1 MSTKKWKM
9 LEKWKRSVDESK
21 VFGALLTDLSKA
33 FDCLDHELLRAKL
46 SAYGFSLPALRLTND
61 YLSNRKQRTRIG
73 NSFSGWFEVIL
84 GVPQGSILGPLLFN
98 IFLADL
104 FIVLKDVDI
113 ANFADDNTTF
123 TSANNIDDLID
134 SLENASSSFS
144 KWFKDNLFK
153 GNPDKCHLL
162 VSTNEKTKINTGEF
176 LIENSNCKKL
186 LGVKIDNKLTFD
198 CHVSDMF
205 KKVNRKINALARI
218 APFININKRRI
229 LMNSFFRS
237 QFNYCALIWMCHSR
251 TNNRKINRLHERCL
265 RIIYNDKQ
273 SSFIKLLEK
282 DNSVSIHQRNLQILA
297 IEMFRVSNGLSP
309 VLMNDIFKLRGE
321 QTYNL
326 RKLSQFY
333 RPKVNSVYSGTE
345 SAPFLGP
352 IIWDLVPNELKDIGN
367 LAAFKKAIK
376 KWSPEK
382 CPCRLCKVYISNVDF
397 T

>member
-1 MSTKKWKM
+1 M
-9 LEKWKRSVDESK
+9 LEKWKRSVDEGK
-21 VFGALLTDLSKA
+21 DFGALLTDLSKA
-33 FDCLDHELLRAKL
+33 FDCLDHELLIAKL
-46 SAYGFSLPALRLTND
+46 NAYGFSLPALRLIND
-61 YLSNRKQRTRIG
+61 YSFNRRQRTRIG
-73 NSFSGWFEVIL
+73 NSFSDWFEVIL
-84 GVPQGSILGPLLFN
+84 GVPQESILGPLLFN

-104 FIVLKDVDI
+104 FLVSKDVDI
-113 ANFADDNTTF
+113 ANFADDNTPF
-123 TSANNIDDLID
+123 TLANNIDDLID
-134 SLENASSSFS
+134 SLEKASSSLF

-162 VSTNEKTKINTGEF
+162 VSTNEKTKINIEEF
-176 LIENSNCKKL
+176 STENSDCEKL

-198 CHVSDMF
+198 CHVSDMC
-205 KKVNRKINALARI
+205 KKANRKINALARI

-229 LMNSFFRS
+229 LMNSVFRS
-237 QFNYCALIWMCHSR
+237 QFNYCPLIWVCHSR

-265 RIIYNDKQ
+265 RIIYNDKR

-297 IEMFRVSNGLSP
+297 IEMFKVSNGLSP

-333 RPKVNSVYSGTE
+333 RPKVNSVYNGTE
-345 SAPFLGP
+345 SVSFLGP
-352 IIWDLVPNELKDIGN
+352 IIWDLVPNEVKDIGN

-376 KWSPEK
+376 KWSPER
-382 CPCRLCKVYISNVDF
+382 CPCSLCKVYSSNVGF
-397 T
+397 I